1 MERCS
6 APVSHFGLILFSCSC
21 VFRSG
26 SAMSAPTSWRS
37 STSTT
42 QTAPSGS
49 NSTRASTPS
58 PRRSSPSMW
67 ATSAS
72 WGRRSS
78 STLRYKHIKRWDK
91 VFVQKRR
98 GFKMSNS
105 QRKSYSRPVR
115 QPRLHPAHLGGGGRS
130 HPELPH
136 RRQTSTVQG
145 TKTHVGT
152 SAAPVSVTVV
162 CCGLHVPPLR
172 VSEHRALRRLHYVQ
186 GLRQTAAE
194 GPEEDRGRTAENE
207 RRAERR
213 QVEGEERRLFFFFF
227 F

>member
-72 WGRRSS
+72 WARRSS

-152 SAAPVSVTVV
+152 SAAPVSVTVSLLWST
-162 CCGLHVPPLR
+162 CASSSCFRTSCSPEAPLCSGTSADGCR
-172 VSEHRALRRLHYVQ
+172 GTWRGPWTHGWKWAKSW
-186 GLRQTAAE
+186 AAASWRW
-194 GPEEDRGRTAENE
+194 GKKT
-207 RRAERR
+207 
-213 QVEGEERRLFFFFF
+213 FFFFF